1 MSIHGSRMRD
11 SPFCQLLSL
20 DLPRNGYLQ
29 VLLHV
34 SVHGLMPHEV
44 AVVRLLVGGGLLLL
58 LELAPVL

>member
-1 MSIHGSRMRD
+1 MSIRRSRMRD

-20 DLPRNGYLQ
+20 VLPRNGCLQ

-34 SVHGLMPHEV
+34 SVDGLMLHEI

-58 LELAPVL
+58 LKLAPVL